1 MELIFIGLALGGGYV
16 WGRIKGSSKSKG
28 VSLY

>member
-16 WGRIKGSSKSKG
+16 WGRIKGSSKSTNG
-28 VSLY
+28 Y